1 MQTRGQ
7 AARIGNADEVD
18 PDLIEE
24 EVLRRLASIP
34 TARLVEQLRDRG
46 VPYEHPEEGTPS
58 SRPNSPVAPQ
68 PSSSDEVLRA
78 CFQQFLATMAMSQSN
93 PTPSGS
99 SVAPTAAPAVA
110 VTPPPRSSMRFP
122 DPPTYE
128 GDPTAL
134 ETWAGATRLYLE
146 ANGVD
151 LNTRKS
157 VEVACMFLR
166 GKAADWWFSRTLLVN
181 SGQAVALTSWQTFID
196 NLTVAFRPHE
206 LAARYAQQ
214 LLHISQ
220 GKSEMRTYIANF
232 NSARSRIPGELGDV
246 ALSHVFLQGCRPEY
260 RTAIALQKPL
270 TLDAY
275 LEAAVLVADINFE
288 YQTPAVTVSKKVE
301 KEKAAKGSTSG
312 SASVKPTCSHCGKP
326 NHSADKCFQLHPE
339 LKTRGRK

>member
-7 AARIGNADEVD
+7 ARIAEQDEVD
-18 PDLIEE
+18 PDLIEG
-24 EVLRRLASIP
+24 EVLRRLAAIP
-34 TARLVEQLRDRG
+34 TARLMEQLRDRG
-46 VPYEHPEEGTPS
+46 VAYAHPEEGTPS
-58 SRPNSPVAPQ
+58 SRPGSPVAP
-68 PSSSDEVLRA
+68 PVSSSDDVLRE

-93 PTPSGS
+93 PAPSGS
-99 SVAPTAAPAVA
+99 SVAPPVVSAVSA
-110 VTPPPRSSMRFP
+110 TPVLRSSLRFP

-151 LNTRKS
+151 LNARKA

-166 GKAADWWFSRTLLVN
+166 GKAADWWFSRSLLVN
-181 SGQAVALTSWQTFID
+181 SGQAVALTSWQTFLD

-214 LLHISQ
+214 LLHITQ
-220 GKSEMRTYIANF
+220 GKSDMRTYIANF
-232 NSARSRIPGELGDV
+232 NAARSRIPGELREV

-275 LEAAVLVADINFE
+275 MEAAVLVADINSE
-288 YQTPAVTVSKKVE
+288 YHPAVAPSKKAE
-301 KEKAAKGSTSG
+301 KEKSAKGSTSQ
-312 SASVKPTCSHCGKP
+312 ASIKPTCAHCGKVG
-326 NHSADKCFQLHPE
+326 HSVEKCFQLHPE